1 MEFGLRG
8 LKSRYNGKTFKVHV
22 QFPGESPQLFPK
34 LTTVLGRGRG
44 EGRNIRQPWRQ
55 TVIGSSLPCEG
66 NQASWSVEGTPLE
79 PWFVSKQMNDGK
91 RPHKNFPTFYLSFK
105 ITNTIA
111 KPYLQK
117 WMDRPLRTRKKD
129 QHLEKGLLD
138 ATKDKLHECHAFYG
152 LKNWKDP
159 LDQSWLGFFVTP
171 VFKLMDFKLFIP

>member
-1 MEFGLRG
+1 MGFGLWG
-8 LKSRYNGKTFKVHV
+8 LKSLYNGKTFKVHV

-34 LTTVLGRGRG
+34 LTTVLGRGGKRG
-44 EGRNIRQPWRQ
+44 ETSDNRWRQ
-55 TVIGSSLPCEG
+55 TVIESSLQCEG

-117 WMDRPLRTRKKD
+117 WMDRPLRTREKD
-129 QHLEKGLLD
+129 QNPEKGLLD
-138 ATKDKLHECHAFYG
+138 VTKDKPHECHAFYG
-152 LKNWKDP
+152 LRNWKDP
-159 LDQSWLGFFVTP
+159 LDQSWLVFFVTP
-171 VFKLMDFKLFIP
+171 VFKLMDFKRFIP